1 MQRGTIVLIVLLLI
15 ISFIPR
21 IYYYFLPEEDF
32 KVVLLAEDYDESFRE
47 QATQKKSMRQK
58 GSEKSSPYRVPKRAF
73 DPNQYTLNDWMELG
87 LTEKQAQSILN
98 FNKFGFYSHRDIQKH
113 FLFKDSTLFYLLK
126 DSLIYPSKGK
136 VETEVEVKKVPVVT
150 LLDVNN
156 ASIEELVQLPG
167 IGEYTAKQILFQRE
181 KLGGFVSIEQ
191 LKEVKGLREEN
202 YERMK
207 NRIKVDLAT
216 IKKIN
221 INECSV
227 NDLSKHP
234 YISHNVANSIVKIR
248 AKYGKY
254 TSVSQI
260 KESELIDDEL
270 YRKLIPYL
278 FL

>member
-21 IYYYFLPEEDF
+21 IYYYFLPEEKF
-32 KVVLLAEDYDESFRE
+32 EIVLLAEDYDESFRE
-47 QATQKKSMRQK
+47 QATKKKAIRQK
-58 GSEKSSPYRVPKRAF
+58 GNEKSNRYRVPKRAF

-113 FLFKDSTLFYLLK
+113 FLFKDSTFFELLK
-126 DSLIYPSKGK
+126 DSLVYPSKGK
-136 VETEVEVKKVPVVT
+136 VETEVEVKRVPNEAI
-150 LLDVNN
+150 LDVNS
-156 ASIEELVQLPG
+156 ATLEELIELPG
-167 IGEYTAKQILFQRE
+167 IGEYTAKQILFLRE
-181 KLGGFVSIEQ
+181 KLGGFISIEQ
-191 LKEVKGLREEN
+191 LREVKGLREEN

-207 NRIKVDLAT
+207 SRIKVDLAE
-216 IKKIN
+216 IKGIN

-227 NDLSKHP
+227 YDLSKHP
-234 YISHNVANSIVKIR
+234 YITNNVANSIVKIR